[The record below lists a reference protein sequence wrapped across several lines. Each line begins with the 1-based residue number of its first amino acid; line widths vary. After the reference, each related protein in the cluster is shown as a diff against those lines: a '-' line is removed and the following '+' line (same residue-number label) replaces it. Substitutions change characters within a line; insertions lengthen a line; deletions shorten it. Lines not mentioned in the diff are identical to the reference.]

1 MTLFRTC
8 TNPHRLRRAPSRDS
22 TRGFR
27 SPENISRNEASSLSV
42 ADPVQSPT
50 LVSSRPT
57 PRQAHG
63 GGVHHLTHEGWC
75 HGWPLQRL
83 GERHGQEGLGLERR
97 RWGFRF
103 HVPYCIFSDSVTP
116 HPPFPSFVL
125 LDENT
130 AAAAAAVQLPAVR
143 PMRACD
149 ARADVSVLSSHGC
162 GLRPRRSLS
171 GGEPEVTQLQYYCS
185 VPKKVGKGKH
195 EACVRVENPRCCS
208 LRHLSCHRHLPVHRG
223 LQREAEAGAPLLI
236 GAPD

>member
-1 MTLFRTC
+1 MVSGAPKISPGTRRPPSPSLTRS
-8 TNPHRLRRAPSRDS
+8 NPP
-22 TRGFR
+22 
-27 SPENISRNEASSLSV
+27 P
-42 ADPVQSPT
+42 
-50 LVSSRPT
+50 SSRLA
-57 PRQAHG
+57 PRRDRLTEVVYTISPMKVGVMG
-63 GGVHHLTHEGWC
+63 GLFKDWGNVMGKKVWGWKDV
-75 HGWPLQRL
+75 G
-83 GERHGQEGLGLERR
+83 GAS
-97 RWGFRF
+97 
-103 HVPYCIFSDSVTP
+103 VPYCIFSDSVTP

-149 ARADVSVLSSHGC
+149 PRADVSVLSSHGC